1 MSDTKAA
8 DKIARVSDILEQI
21 QALDEVLTF
30 QREHAADASTIR
42 QYEFMR
48 KKFVAE
54 LKEIFLLFGIAVQPN
69 DTAA

>member
-30 QREHAADASTIR
+30 QRENAADASTIR
-42 QYEFMR
+42 QYEYMR
-48 KKFVAE
+48 QKFLTE
-54 LKEIFLLFGIAVQPN
+54 LNEIFRLFKLAIKPL
-69 DTAA
+69 DSAA